1 MSLADDLALHTGN
14 QRAAADPDLSAWV
27 AANAGAGKTSVLV
40 NRVTRLLLAG
50 NKPSRILCL
59 TFTKAAA
66 AEMALRLNKRLG
78 EWAVLPDED
87 LRKALRDLL
96 GRDADAALMQ
106 RARALFA
113 HMLEAPGGLRL
124 QTVHAFCEALLKRFP
139 VEAQVPPHF
148 AVADDAHADELLQ
161 AARDDVLRLGLR
173 DADINAALLFM
184 AERLDD
190 TRFAKLLNALL
201 GRRRELHALLLAH
214 GNADAAIGALR
225 ALLGLAPERDRA
237 GALAQHAAGLARADL
252 RRAAQAMAQGNKT
265 DAALSAQLSVW
276 LAADCP
282 PERLEDD
289 WWPCFFTQS
298 GAPRKKLV
306 GKDSEKLLPGC
317 EDILRQEQDR
327 LIALSAELNALYV
340 LEATGA
346 LLRLGEQLLDAYA
359 DAKRAEGLLDYDDL
373 ILKSRDLLTEPG
385 KVAWVM
391 FKLDQGIDHV
401 LVDEA
406 QDTSPDQWQVI
417 AGLADDFF
425 SGEGAVERH
434 RTVFAVGDVKQ
445 SIYSFQGA
453 RPQAFLD
460 MREHFR
466 RAAEAAGKDFRSLP
480 LDMSFRS
487 TKPVLGL
494 VDAVFALDNAKS
506 GVVTEDRPLHHLA
519 RRAEDAGLV
528 EIWPP
533 FVPQDGEEGEDWS
546 VPLDYVGEDDPR
558 PRLAR
563 AIALQVKA
571 WIEAGETVIDP
582 QSRQPRPLQAGD
594 VMILVR
600 RRNVFFD
607 AMVRALK
614 LAEVPVAGAD
624 RMQLAEQIAVMDLLA
639 LAQFCLLPQD
649 DLNLAVVL
657 KGPLFEFDD
666 DADLFPLCR
675 ERAPLRLWQTLK
687 NRADEKPHWGR
698 AAAELQ
704 RLLARAD
711 LVTPFAF
718 FAELLGAGRGRQRL
732 LARLGHEANEPIDE
746 FLAAALRFEQEGG
759 TGLQSFVD
767 WFGRHAG
774 EVKRDLDQGRNE
786 VRVLTVHGAKGLEAP
801 VVILPDTCDL
811 PMPREDEGLLWSDA
825 AIPALPA
832 TPGPAQGAPMLLWPP
847 RQEFDVE
854 ISAQARTAR
863 QEAAKQEYRRLLYVA
878 LTRARDRL
886 YVAGYLNRRNAG
898 TGPHEESWYALIS
911 AAFDGLPDLQTA
923 PLPWGEEGRRHAI
936 GKLAASGAKPVAE
949 ETALPAALPIWLHGA
964 APAEPS
970 PPLPLAPSRPEL
982 EEPAPLS
989 PAAPGNSIGLARGRL
1004 IHRLLQSLPDLPAAA
1019 RSDATRRFL
1028 SHAGH
1033 GLDVSTQEEIA
1044 GEVLRLL
1051 DDPVF
1056 APLFGPG
1063 ALAEAPIAGQLGE
1076 RVVSGRLDRLIVKS
1090 DSVLALDFKTDRPP
1104 PEDWRGTPPAYLR
1117 QMALYHAL
1125 LHAIFPGRSVR
1136 VALLWTHAPL
1146 LMELPET
1153 TLAESLAA
1161 LAAHP
1166 ARPSLT
1172 TT

>member
-1 MSLADDLALHTGN
+1 MSLDDDLALHTGN
-14 QRAAADPDLSAWV
+14 QRAAADPGLSAWV

-40 NRVTRLLLAG
+40 NRVTRLLLDG

-78 EWAVLPDED
+78 EWAVLPDD
-87 LRKALRDLL
+87 ALRRELQALL
-96 GRDADAALMQ
+96 GSDPDTGMMQ
-106 RARALFA
+106 KARSLFA
-113 HMLEAPGGLRL
+113 RMLEAPGGLRL

-139 VEAQVPPHF
+139 IEAQVPPHF
-148 AVADDAHADELLQ
+148 AVADDAHAGELLQ

-173 DADINAALLFM
+173 DDAIKAALLFM
-184 AERLDD
+184 AEKLDD
-190 TRFAKLLNALL
+190 GRFAKLLAALL

-214 GNADAAIGALR
+214 GSADAAIGALR
-225 ALLGLAPERDRA
+225 ALLGLKPGQDHDS
-237 GALAQHAAGLARADL
+237 ALAGHVAGLALKDL
-252 RRAAQAMAQGNKT
+252 RQAVQALAQGNKT
-265 DAALSAQLSVW
+265 DAARAQQLSLW
-276 LAADCP
+276 LDAGCP
-282 PERLEDD
+282 PDRLLED
-289 WWPCFFTQS
+289 WWPCFFTQA
-298 GAPRKKLV
+298 GEPRKSLA

-317 EDILRQEQDR
+317 GDILRQEQDR
-327 LIALSAELNALYV
+327 LIALRQELNALYV
-340 LEATGA
+340 LQATGA
-346 LLRLGEQLLDAYA
+346 LLRLGEKLLESYA

-425 SGEGAVERH
+425 SGQGAVERH

-453 RPQAFLD
+453 KPQAFLD

-466 RAAEAAGKDFRSLP
+466 REAEAAAKPFRSLT

-487 TKPVLGL
+487 TPPVLGL
-494 VDAVFALDNAKS
+494 VDAVFAQDNAKS

-519 RRAEDAGLV
+519 RRAEDPGLV

-533 FVPQDGEEGEDWS
+533 FVPAGGEDGEDWA

-563 AIALQVKA
+563 AIAARVKD
-571 WIEAGETVIDP
+571 WIDAGETVIDP
-582 QSRQPRPLQAGD
+582 KDNKPRPLGAGD

-607 AMVRALK
+607 AMVRELK
-614 LAEVPVAGAD
+614 LAGVPVAGAD
-624 RMQLAEQIAVMDLLA
+624 RMQLATQIAVMDLLA

-649 DLNLAVVL
+649 DLTLAVVL

-666 DADLFPLCR
+666 DNDLYPLCR
-675 ERAPLRLWQTLK
+675 DRSPLRLWQTLK
-687 NRADEKPHWGR
+687 SRAREKPHWAR
-698 AAAELQ
+698 AAEELQ
-704 RLLARAD
+704 HFLTRAD
-711 LVTPFAF
+711 LATPFAF

-732 LARLGHEANEPIDE
+732 LARLGQEANEPIDE
-746 FLAAALRFEQEGG
+746 FLAACLRFEQEGG
-759 TGLQSFVD
+759 TGLQAFVD
-767 WFGRHAG
+767 WFDRHAG
-774 EVKRDLDQGRNE
+774 EVKRDLDQGRDE

-811 PMPREDEGLLWSDA
+811 PLAREDEGLLWVDA
-825 AIPALPA
+825 ATSMLP
-832 TPGPAQGAPMLLWPP
+832 TPMLLWPP
-847 RQEFDVE
+847 RKDFDVE
-854 ISAQARTAR
+854 ISAAARAAR
-863 QEAAKQEYRRLLYVA
+863 QDAARQEYRRLLYVA

-886 YVAGYLNRRNAG
+886 YVAGYLNHKTAKK
-898 TGPHEESWYALIS
+898 GPPEESWYALIAS
-911 AAFDGLPDLQTA
+911 AFDGLPDIQPVA
-923 PLPWGEEGRRHAI
+923 LPWGEEGRRHAAGTTAI
-936 GKLAASGAKPVAE
+936 GGKAAAAAE
-949 ETALPAALPIWLHGA
+949 TMLPAPLPAWLRGP

-970 PPLPLAPSRPEL
+970 PPLPLAPSRPEID
-982 EEPAPLS
+982 EPAPLS
-989 PAAPGNSIGLARGRL
+989 PAAPDGSQGLLRGRM
-1004 IHRLLQSLPDLPAAA
+1004 IHRLLQSLPDLPVAERA
-1019 RSDATRRFL
+1019 SATQRFL
-1028 SHAGH
+1028 AHSGH
-1033 GLDVSTQEEIA
+1033 GLDATLQTEIA

-1056 APLFGPG
+1056 APLFAPG
-1063 ALAEAPIAGQLGE
+1063 ALAEAPITGKLGN
-1076 RVVSGRLDRLIVKS
+1076 RIVAGRLDRLIVMEKT
-1090 DSVLALDFKTDRPP
+1090 VLALDFKTDRPP
-1104 PEDWRGTPPAYLR
+1104 PADWRDTPSAYLR
-1117 QMALYHAL
+1117 QMALYHGL
-1125 LHAIFPGRSVR
+1125 LQAIFPHHTVR
-1136 VALLWTHAPL
+1136 MALVWTHAPL

-1153 TLAESLAA
+1153 AFAETF
-1161 LAAHP
+1161 
-1166 ARPSLT
+1166 T